1 MDTVLT
7 EQDMD
12 TVLTE
17 NIMHTARMAARTVI
31 MEEAVPAAQSE

>member
-1 MDTVLT
+1 
-7 EQDMD
+7 MD

-17 NIMHTARMAARTVI
+17 NSMHTALMAAVTGI